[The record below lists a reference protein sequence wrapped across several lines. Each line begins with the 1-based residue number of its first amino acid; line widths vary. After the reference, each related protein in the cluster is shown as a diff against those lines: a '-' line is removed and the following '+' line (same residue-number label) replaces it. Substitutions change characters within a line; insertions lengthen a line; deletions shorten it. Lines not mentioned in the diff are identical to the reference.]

1 MRLGKRSDTVNGENV
16 CVIRSTPTKLS
27 NMSLSVTIECPY
39 KDFPQFFLQSAK
51 LETRLLCFSVA
62 GLRQS

>member
-1 MRLGKRSDTVNGENV
+1 M
-16 CVIRSTPTKLS
+16 IRSTPTKLS
-27 NMSLSVTIECPY
+27 NMSLSVTIESPY

-51 LETRLLCFSVA
+51 LETRLLCFSVV